1 MTNANEPAFPE
12 VTTAPAYTSDR
23 ELYADTSS
31 TGGLTKREHFA
42 LESMKAILGN
52 QHGLDWPSED
62 ALLQNVPRL
71 ARLLADELLAEL
83 ERTD

>member
-1 MTNANEPAFPE
+1 MSNANEPAFP
-12 VTTAPAYTSDR
+12 AYLKLAH
-23 ELYADTSS
+23 EFGIGEAHMP
-31 TGGLTKREHFA
+31 GQTKREHFA

-52 QHGLDWPSED
+52 KHGLDWPSED

-83 ERTD
+83 ERTA